1 MSKYIFPTMILSL
14 LLLFALETA
23 GSLFKEGGWGDD
35 LYRTPTA
42 RKAGDLVTV
51 LIVQNSRAQ
60 QRSEASDQKG
70 ARLSGRADIASGTG
84 FLKFIKGAGSNLD
97 FRGSSQHGREKR
109 VLRQVDLIAKVTARV
124 VEVTPDGNL
133 KIEGSQH
140 ININGEK
147 LEVYIS
153 GVIRPED
160 IAPDN
165 TILSTSMGDAQI
177 EYRDPFKP
185 PKKHGRVVRT
195 LLLPIKAAAFLLA
208 LLF

>member
-1 MSKYIFPTMILSL
+1 MNRHALTLIASVCLLTFSL
-14 LLLFALETA
+14 GASS
-23 GSLFKEGGWGDD
+23 SLFKEGGWGDD

-42 RKAGDLVTV
+42 RKVGDLVTV

-60 QRSEASDQKG
+60 QRSEASEQKSG
-70 ARLSGRADIASGTG
+70 GLSGRADIATGTG
-84 FLKFIKGAGSNLD
+84 FLKFIKGARSNISIN
-97 FRGSSQHGREKR
+97 GSSQHGREKR
-109 VLRQVDLIAKVTARV
+109 VLRQVDLIAKVTAQV
-124 VEVTPDGNL
+124 VETRPNGNL
-133 KIEGSQH
+133 KIEGTQH
-140 ININGEK
+140 VNINGEK

-165 TILSTSMGDAQI
+165 TVLSTSMGDAQI

-185 PKKHGRVVRT
+185 PKRHGRIVRT

-208 LLF
+208 WLF